1 MVTKV
6 ITTKIWS
13 DMVSNVAKSYLETA
27 HREITVAYNRAK
39 QDGANDQELSMIENV
54 ATCIKLIAN
63 L

>member
-1 MVTKV
+1 
-6 ITTKIWS
+6 
-13 DMVSNVAKSYLETA
+13 MVSNVAKSYLETA
-27 HREITVAYNRAK
+27 HREIIVAYNRAK